1 LLLVLVFSSAPD
13 RNQALVNAVK
23 KSGATQVSVVGP
35 CIVCSTR
42 DSLIVGKLAGIHG
55 INSITTAMQVTN
67 EFSNVVSAIVKAGG
81 KEVKPCEKFYIQVIQ
96 AAKKDYV
103 ERDIEFVATG
113 ALVEK
118 LTETGALPARN
129 EREADTMIQAVVGKK
144 WAYICV
150 RNKI

>member
-1 LLLVLVFSSAPD
+1 VLVFPSAPV
-13 RNQALVNAVK
+13 RNQALVNVVK
-23 KSGATQVSVVGP
+23 KSGATRVSVVGP
-35 CIVCSTR
+35 CVVCSVR

-55 INSITTAMQVTN
+55 INGVAKATRMPSR
-67 EFSNVVSAIVKAGG
+67 FSDLVGAIVKAGVN
-81 KEVKPCEKFYIQVIQ
+81 EVKPREKFYIQVIQ
-96 AAKKDYV
+96 GAEKDYV